1 MKKIALIFILIIQY
15 IIIVI
20 LGALSYKN
28 SNAVQKV
35 DDENINSYSYYCIK
49 EIESS
54 IEDYKLYQRYNF
66 VVDLDGT
73 ITSSSNIMIYE
84 YLDYQTYIAV
94 KSNMQNDSTYKLSF
108 DDKNLTVELLFLDNN
123 DYLNEWY
130 KRISENLISDGYNC
144 NIMIN

>member
-66 VVDLDGT
+66 VVDLDGA

-84 YLDYQTYIAV
+84 YFDYETYSAA
-94 KSNMQNDSTYKLSF
+94 KTNMQNDDIYKLSF
-108 DDKNLTVELLFLDNN
+108 NDNNLTIELLMIDNN
-123 DYLNEWY
+123 YYLNDWY
-130 KRISENLISDGYNC
+130 KQISENLINDDYNC